1 MQFQKDPQV
10 VPADDVLINEI
21 QEALENICDE
31 NSAWAPLIS
40 TWSLRML
47 GKLSDK
53 HARRRSMDIMTACN
67 FWLGSNAIRCLL
79 GLSALCFSKLNNAE
93 TEVCISDLL
102 AIFGNHSPYFDW
114 VVARLGSCFPL
125 KVISK
130 ILQCGLKSFTSNLS
144 SCLDSE
150 VGILGYLSHSHEKD
164 LKFALN
170 EMMAAVLTK
179 EFIRI
184 TAETNFNTIPYL
196 LHLADMSESLS
207 HSIIRVFLDLYSQD
221 FIEKIKLQCAFWP
234 QTYNPSNLLPLLTKL
249 LLKTK
254 DEGTKLLLI
263 LAKIAPQYLWCQE
276 LLELILTEMEMLV
289 FDDRSCALFSDIA
302 KDESRKLLWS
312 ACKSSTTLE
321 QQTALRLIL
330 YISSTKS
337 PLIYQ
342 QTIAELIYSS
352 PSNPNILNS
361 LTRLLGGPYGISDN
375 PDIKPSIN
383 MALENLT
390 LSTRNREKLNQNY
403 FILKN
408 LLDIVSLEKTPNSSQ
423 YLKKSLVTQALT
435 ESLGKLI
442 TIWEELL
449 DKVEDEIGGASV
461 AEEFEAREA
470 IFKKI
475 KLDVENDAM
484 EIEELD
490 VEVNYKAKDQIHT
503 IGQLLELL
511 DLKANLVNMCDALKM
526 VRLTVKYFFWCLV
539 EKDPLLRI
547 QSVSRCL
554 NLLARQCTG
563 KKGVRS
569 AALRDLLEG
578 GLFLYGNLFGAPTT
592 DESDHLPIQ
601 HKKDDLLMKLNQ
613 RQGVSTIVSRSSVL
627 HSGVSLGVPK
637 ISMQWSDG
645 PDKENK
651 NQYLNALV
659 ACCEDQ
665 DMASTIDGFSNI
677 SLLLIEMI
685 STDVMYNGL
694 VWPDD
699 DLARVVTMER
709 DLHIRRTFR
718 NSPILWSILSVVAA
732 FRPALCYCSVFLRA
746 ICASVLHQ
754 WRAKSTEN
762 VIGNNVELMFFTS
775 KLLEIMAMGDLLPGP
790 LSYLHI
796 VIQHLEPNEI
806 AYVLKECVWNFMMA
820 HVPSPSLFTC
830 DNNGLY
836 WRDPSTSKPNA
847 QFVDPLRNCL
857 QKKLSTMGNLY
868 YQMFVLPELNLNSED

>member
-1 MQFQKDPQV
+1 
-10 VPADDVLINEI
+10 
-21 QEALENICDE
+21 
-31 NSAWAPLIS
+31 
-40 TWSLRML
+40 ML

-79 GLSALCFSKLNNAE
+79 GLSALCFSKLNNTE

-102 AIFGNHSPYFDW
+102 TIFGNHSPYFDW

-130 ILQCGLKSFTSNLS
+130 ILQCGLKSFTVNLNS
-144 SCLDSE
+144 SLESE
-150 VGILGYLSHSHEKD
+150 VGILGYLSHSHDKD

-170 EMMAAVLTK
+170 EMMSVVLTK
-179 EFIRI
+179 EF

-196 LHLADMSESLS
+196 LHLADMSEILS
-207 HSIIRVFLDLYSQD
+207 QSIIRVFLDLYSKD
-221 FIEKIKLQCAFWP
+221 FIEKIKLQVAFWP
-234 QTYNPSNLLPLLTKL
+234 QNYNPANLLPIFTKL
-249 LLKTK
+249 LLKTR
-254 DEGTKLLLI
+254 ENGTNILLI
-263 LAKIAPQYLWCQE
+263 LAKIAPEYLWCQE

-302 KDESRKLLWS
+302 KDDSRKLLWS

-330 YISSTKS
+330 YVSSSKN
-337 PLIYQ
+337 PLIYH
-342 QTIAELIYSS
+342 QTIAELISS
-352 PSNPNILNS
+352 PQSNPNIINS

-375 PDIKPSIN
+375 PDIKPGIN

-390 LSTRNREKLNQNY
+390 LVSRNREKLNQNY

-408 LLDIVSLEKTPNSSQ
+408 LLDLVSLEKTPNSSQ
-423 YLKKSLVTQALT
+423 YLKKCHVSQALT
-435 ESLGKLI
+435 ESLTKI
-442 TIWEELL
+442 IAIWEELL
-449 DKVEDEIGGASV
+449 DKVEDEIDGASV
-461 AEEFEAREA
+461 ADEFEVREA
-470 IFKKI
+470 ILKKI
-475 KLDVENDAM
+475 KLESENDGM
-484 EIEELD
+484 EIEEPD

-503 IGQLLELL
+503 IARLLEILE
-511 DLKANLVNMCDALKM
+511 LKTNVINMCDALKM

-539 EKDPLLRI
+539 EKDSFLRI
-547 QSVSRCL
+547 QSLNRCL
-554 NLLARQCTG
+554 TLLNQQCAG

-601 HKKDDLLMKLNQ
+601 HRKDDLLMKLNQ
-613 RQGVSTIVSRSSVL
+613 RQGVSSIVSRSSVL
-627 HSGVSLGVPK
+627 HSGVSIGVPK

-645 PDKENK
+645 PGKDIK
-651 NQYLNALV
+651 NQYLTALV
-659 ACCEDQ
+659 ACCQDQ

-732 FRPALCYCSVFLRA
+732 HRPALCYCSVFLRA
-746 ICASVLHQ
+746 ICASILHQ

-775 KLLEIMAMGDLLPGP
+775 KLLEIMALGDLLPGP

-796 VIQHLEPNEI
+796 VIKSLEPNEI

-820 HVPSPSLFTC
+820 NVPSPSLFTC

-836 WRDPSTSKPNA
+836 YRDPASSKPSA

-868 YQMFVLPELNLNSED
+868 YQMFVLPELNGEN